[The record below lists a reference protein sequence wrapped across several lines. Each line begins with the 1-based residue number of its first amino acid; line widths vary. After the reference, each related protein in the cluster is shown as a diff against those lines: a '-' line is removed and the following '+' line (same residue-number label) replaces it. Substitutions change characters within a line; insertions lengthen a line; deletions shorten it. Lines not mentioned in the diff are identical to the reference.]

1 MLGTALVLSAVAVF
15 VYALIARR
23 IAGWIVTPPLVF
35 LILGFGLN
43 RAGLL
48 HVDDARHILHV
59 LAEATLIIVLFSDAA
74 AIDLEAL
81 RIRHVWPL
89 RMLVLGLPLAIL
101 LGGGAAYLFLPSWT
115 IWELG
120 LLAAILAPTDAAL
133 GQAVVSN
140 PTVPERVRRALSV
153 ESGLN
158 DGLALPAILFFGC
171 IAVGGVHEHVQGNWL
186 VYALQQIGLGSLAG
200 AAVGWAGGKLMR
212 GSYRRGWSTGS
223 FEGLGVLALAAL
235 AFFAAE
241 MIHGNGFIAA
251 FLAGL
256 VFGYLLRGRCKFVFE
271 FMETEGQALIL
282 LTFLLV
288 GGSLLPGAIAS
299 IELPAL
305 ILILISLFLVRP
317 IAIGLSL
324 LGTDANPLIRV
335 FMGWFGPRGLATV
348 LFALLVVADLGNLER
363 GEEILTIAV
372 VSVGASAL
380 LHDMT
385 AAPGARW
392 LGRRQKLKGQPISGR
407 RGAPAVEAP

>member
-23 IAGWIVTPPLVF
+23 IAGWIVTAPLVF
-35 LILGFGLN
+35 LILGFALN
-43 RAGLL
+43 RGELL
-48 HVDDARHILHV
+48 HVEHARHLLHV
-59 LAEATLIIVLFSDAA
+59 LAEATLVIVLFSDAA
-74 AIDLEAL
+74 AIDLAAL
-81 RIRHVWPL
+81 RMRHVWPL
-89 RMLVLGLPLAIL
+89 RMLVVGLPLAIL
-101 LGGGAAYLFLPSWT
+101 LGGGAAYLILPTWT

-140 PTVPERVRRALSV
+140 KTVPERVRRALSV

-171 IAVGGVHEHVQGNWL
+171 IAVGGVHEQVQGNWL
-186 VYALQQIGLGSLAG
+186 VYALQQIGLGTLAG
-200 AAVGWAGGKLMR
+200 AAVGWAGGRLMR
-212 GSYRRGWSTGS
+212 GSYRRGWSTES

-235 AFFAAE
+235 SYFAAE
-241 MIHGNGFIAA
+241 AIHGNGFIAA
-251 FLAGL
+251 FVAGL

-288 GGSLLPGAIAS
+288 GGSLLPSAIAS

-317 IAIGLSL
+317 VAIWISLIA
-324 LGTDANPLIRV
+324 TDANPLTRG

-348 LFALLVVADLGNLER
+348 LFALLVVADLDELER

-372 VSVGASAL
+372 VAVGISAL
-380 LHDMT
+380 LHGMT

-392 LGRRQKLKGQPISGR
+392 FGRR
-407 RGAPAVEAP
+407 